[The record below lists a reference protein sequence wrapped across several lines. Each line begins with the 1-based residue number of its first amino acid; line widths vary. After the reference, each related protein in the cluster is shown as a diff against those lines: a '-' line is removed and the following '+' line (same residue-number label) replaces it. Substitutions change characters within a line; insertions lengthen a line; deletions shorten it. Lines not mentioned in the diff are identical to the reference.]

1 MDPRSSRSRWR
12 KLPPGWRRPGEDPY
26 PLRDAQGPY
35 CVKKMFSWVKER
47 PKDLAFVSSIAF
59 DHCNKQGELPEATSL
74 YEINGLIESLQ
85 SGRDP
90 LDLDEEELKHLV
102 NERLPRR
109 YDSYRDVFSK
119 IASDTLPG
127 K

>member
-1 MDPRSSRSRWR
+1 
-12 KLPPGWRRPGEDPY
+12 
-26 PLRDAQGPY
+26 
-35 CVKKMFSWVKER
+35 MFSWVKER

-119 IASDTLPG
+119 IASGTLPG